1 MANWATVLAIGIAVI
16 AVLIGIDPLRIS
28 LAADFPNLT
37 KKPVALHPLSSQPE
51 VRDVH
56 NRLKNSG
63 IAAVID
69 GAVGPESLVFDN
81 EGRGPY
87 TGVSDGRVL
96 RWDGPDVGWTD
107 FAVTSPNR
115 SEICDPKNPPAPKP
129 EFEHICGRPLGMRFH
144 RKTGDLYI
152 ADAYFGLLLVGS
164 EGGLAK
170 TIANE
175 AEGVP
180 FRFTNDLD
188 FDEGGAIYFT
198 DSSTNFQRRHF
209 LLSIFSGDDTGR
221 LMKYDPKSGEIT
233 VLLRNLMFANG
244 VAMSKDFSFL
254 LVSETTK
261 CRILRYWLKGPKM
274 GSSEVF
280 ALLPG
285 FPDNVRRNSKGNF
298 WVALHCRRNLP
309 TSLALSY
316 PWLRWVLFKLPIS
329 IKQLYYVF
337 IGGTKHAI
345 AIHLDEDGKI
355 LEVLE
360 DQEGSTVKLISEVEE
375 RNGLLWMGSV
385 MVPSVT
391 LYALD
396 NKL

>member
-115 SEICDPKNPPAPKP
+115 SEICDPKNPPAPNP

-144 RKTGDLYI
+144 RKTGYLYI
-152 ADAYFGLLLVGS
+152 ADAYLD
-164 EGGLAK
+164 
-170 TIANE
+170 ANE

-360 DQEGSTVKLISEVEE
+360 DQQGSTVKLISEVEE
-375 RNGLLWMGSV
+375 RNGQLWMGSV